1 MNSSSTAFRRLKTM
15 YLTFHFPSARVY
27 AGGWLSNA
35 IFQEY
40 GYIPSHCKYFDS
52 RPPRHYQLDLP
63 LPFFLHDSTRQARD
77 LNVKASLEFEFAEKF
92 SRRKR
97 GPFWRT
103 ADSICLNCW
112 NRAGGESFMDW
123 AKPFCIIYK
132 EKRGRLSRKR
142 GHSDVSVNWVL

>member
-1 MNSSSTAFRRLKTM
+1 MIHHSSIYLLPCNSRITFDEQLKYCVPKTED
-15 YLTFHFPSARVY
+15 H
-27 AGGWLSNA
+27 
-35 IFQEY
+35 EY

-112 NRAGGESFMDW
+112 NRAGGESFIDW

-142 GHSDVSVNWVL
+142 GHSDVFVNWVL